1 MCLFTL
7 PDRNNRGGDEMSKAR
22 DKYYIWKDEVIIP
35 EFVGNYVSELEAE
48 KAELIEFIEEIQSN
62 YSIYTYEDFT
72 AWSNKFDYYKLQKE
86 N

>member
-1 MCLFTL
+1 
-7 PDRNNRGGDEMSKAR
+7 MSKAIDSIKFKTSELAR
-22 DKYYIWKDEVIIP
+22 LLVKTSKNEEELTERVVILLTQKH
-35 EFVGNYVSELEAE
+35 NLEAE